1 MPFIYTVEG
10 LAPYFAEF
18 SERLVSELALRGTQ
32 ITGLSRSE
40 SRVDMSTEHTGKK
53 GHLTIFIEGNNIKI
67 TYTVER
73 EKERRSRKVL
83 LELLLEEL
91 SEELSA
97 DF

>member
-1 MPFIYTVEG
+1 
-10 LAPYFAEF
+10 
-18 SERLVSELALRGTQ
+18 
-32 ITGLSRSE
+32 
-40 SRVDMSTEHTGKK
+40 MSTEHTGKK